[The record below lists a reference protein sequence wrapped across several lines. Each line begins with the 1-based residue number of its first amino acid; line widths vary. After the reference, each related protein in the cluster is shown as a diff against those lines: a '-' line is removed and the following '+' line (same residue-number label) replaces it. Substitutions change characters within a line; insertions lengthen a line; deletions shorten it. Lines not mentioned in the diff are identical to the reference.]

1 MSTQSY
7 SVNGYGFYIDSSE
20 ESLRK
25 FILNHKNTILLK
37 CGEEAKE
44 VLNFVSNPEN
54 EADIFEEFDSYNNE
68 QNSEEGV
75 YGIVADI
82 MTNET
87 GVRFSFINPMD
98 RDCDNGCIMFEQFYP
113 WYFNE
118 YEKELTEGKLYQMMK
133 KYAEEVGTSDTE
145 PDTLQMEM
153 FG

>member
-145 PDTLQMEM
+145 PDTIQMEM